1 MAGFPLQPHREWLK
15 TAMATTH
22 LPEMRRELH
31 QLRQRL
37 QALEQNSTEEHD

>member
-1 MAGFPLQPHREWLK
+1 MASTR
-15 TAMATTH
+15 

-37 QALEQNSTEEHD
+37 QALEQHFPKEHD